1 MATSEESPR
10 IFTPANGFT
19 YARLV
24 LLPFVIG
31 GIVTH
36 HGWFTV
42 VFMLLV
48 WITDLVDGR
57 LARRQGSP
65 TSFGKTLDS
74 VVDFTLI
81 YALFIAFYAA
91 GRVST
96 LQFAFLYLAM
106 LAILTL
112 QMVGAARGSGSEI
125 VGTALGK
132 LTGALQY
139 AYLIFLVFREVL
151 PPDARW
157 VYWLHT
163 IYFLVLAATIV
174 LFAAECLFKVLD
186 LARASE
192 MAPAASPAEVAL
204 PVPAAPSAAEV
215 TSESV
220 TVAETMETGV
230 AGSIPDEEGEGQG

>member
-1 MATSEESPR
+1 MATSERSLQV
-10 IFTPANGFT
+10 FTPANGFS

-31 GIVTH
+31 GVVTH

-42 VFMLLV
+42 TFMLLI

-57 LARRQGSP
+57 LARRMGQQS
-65 TSFGKTLDS
+65 SFGKTLDS
-74 VVDFTLI
+74 TVDFTLI

-96 LQFAFLYLAM
+96 VMFVFLYLAM

-112 QMVGAARGSGSEI
+112 QMVGAARGSGADI
-125 VGTALGK
+125 IGTTLGK

-139 AYLIFLVFREVL
+139 AYLIFLVFLEVL
-151 PPDARW
+151 PPAGW
-157 VYWLHT
+157 LHWLHT
-163 IYFLVLAATIV
+163 LYFILLAVTTV

-186 LARASE
+186 
-192 MAPAASPAEVAL
+192 MAK
-204 PVPAAPSAAEV
+204 
-215 TSESV
+215 
-220 TVAETMETGV
+220 ETTGPE
-230 AGSIPDEEGEGQG
+230 AGTTTGPEGDGEEGSSGTA